1 MRAAD
6 FLNLRVRP
14 HSPNMLTTSE
24 GDAKRVYVLIEV
36 LPGERR
42 PTVSVGVN
50 VALVLDVSG
59 SMRGHKINYLQ
70 QATRFVVDQMRD
82 DIDQLA
88 IIAFSDRTSVIHA
101 AGPVRD
107 RSRLKWAIDELRA
120 DGGTWMADGMQA
132 GLKELGRSRSGDF
145 THRMILLTDGET
157 EAPNDC
163 LKLARQAG
171 DRQPPIAISTIGL
184 GDSFKEKLL
193 QEIADASRGRAH
205 HLTDPYRM
213 ADIFRDELAG
223 AQQVVAVSP
232 TLSLKLPSGVRL
244 DRITQCRPEIVELS
258 NSGTSDGRAAFR
270 LPDLDPEHGLA
281 VLLELALPSRTPGAY
296 RIAQCQIETDQATEP
311 ITTDLVIT
319 YTHDAAQAARREPE
333 VMQIVDK
340 VSLSLLQQR
349 AMVEAQRPGGDR
361 AKATQMLR
369 NASTRLLELGDAS
382 QAAAAEQAASELARQ
397 GQVSS
402 GSTKKLTYGTRN
414 LGFVPQLPE

>member
-14 HSPNMLTTSE
+14 HCPNMLTTSE

-88 IIAFSDRTSVIHA
+88 IITFSDRTSVIHA

-193 QEIADASRGRAH
+193 QEVADASRGRAH

-244 DRITQCRPEIVELS
+244 DRITQCRPEIVELQNPS
-258 NSGTSDGRAAFR
+258 TVGGLAAVR

-281 VLLELALPSRTPGAY
+281 VLLELALPSRAPGAY
-296 RIAQCQIETDQATEP
+296 RIAQCQLATDQASDP
-311 ITTDLVIT
+311 VATDLVIT

-349 AMVEAQRPGGDR
+349 AMAEAQRPGGDR

-369 NASTRLLELGDAS
+369 NASTRLLELGDATQAEAAK
-382 QAAAAEQAASELARQ
+382 QAAEELARQ
-397 GQVSS
+397 GQISS
-402 GSTKKLTYGTRN
+402 GSTKKLTYSTRN
-414 LGFVPQLPE
+414 LGYVPQLPE